1 MGRMREEKQLKRIGN
16 LVAPATIDHVWA
28 ITSDEV
34 MDEDLLFRIV
44 EYPFENR
51 ERMRV
56 GTVLGQIEEIFCSKR
71 IYSGIEEVEK

>member
-1 MGRMREEKQLKRIGN
+1 MEKGNQPKRIGN
-16 LVAPATIDHVWA
+16 LVAPATIDYVWA

-51 ERMRV
+51 ERKQIGILHICVRN
-56 GTVLGQIEEIFCSKR
+56 GQR
-71 IYSGIEEVEK
+71 N